1 MELKVNLLYIHQI
14 FKNKKREAGFM
25 ENKKEA
31 VISARKLK
39 KSFVTKDRSQDI
51 FDQLDLDIYKGD
63 FTVIMGSSGA
73 GKSTLMYALSGM
85 DRPTSG
91 EIEFNGKNITKL
103 SDDQLAVFRRKNC
116 GFVFQQIYL
125 LEKMSLMDNVIT
137 AGALVSKNRREITKR
152 ASELFD
158 LVNIPE
164 ITQKKFSTQI
174 SGGEAQRAGIV
185 RAIINQPEVVFAD
198 EPTGALNSNNSDA
211 VLDVFTELYRNG
223 QSIIMVTHDKMSAL
237 RGNRIIYLKDGKIFG
252 ECDLGDYSAGDDER
266 KNKLDC
272 FLTKMGW

>member
-211 VLDVFTELYRNG
+211 VLDVFTKLYRNG
-223 QSIIMVTHDKMSAL
+223 QSIIMVTHDKKSAL